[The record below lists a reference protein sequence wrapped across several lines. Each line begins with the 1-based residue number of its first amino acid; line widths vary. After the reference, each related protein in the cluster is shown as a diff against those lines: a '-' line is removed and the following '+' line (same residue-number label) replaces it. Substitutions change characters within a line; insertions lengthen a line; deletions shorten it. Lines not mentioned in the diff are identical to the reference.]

1 MGFLMTVGIM
11 TAAIAYLWKRW
22 RKTEGVKTAATRFAL
37 VFLYAIIAGG
47 SLEKI
52 WLGYLATLL
61 LSAPIPSRMFVNWGH
76 QMPAGQRHE
85 FYYISKGEQVYL
97 LLQRHGIYLL
107 LQRHGISKGE
117 QVCPFITATR
127 YFQGRAG
134 VPFYYSDTVFPRASR
149 CALLLQRHGISKGEQ
164 VCLLLQPLCCGCFLS
179 GVAGDGTVVLGPDGG
194 VSTGTSRCSDRHD
207 RDGDRRQLV
216 LPVTTTIFAGRD
228 GVIVRYGGAVDY
240 RPTSQAIE
248 AETYGR
254 QDTGNGSRQGWD
266 ERAVGAQVAEWPL
279 AVADETG
286 ASVAHPA
293 RPLRRGVGG

>member
-11 TAAIAYLWKRW
+11 IATIAYLWKRW

-61 LSAPIPSRMFVNWGH
+61 LSAPIPSRRFVNWGH

-85 FYYISKGEQVYL
+85 FYY
-97 LLQRHGIYLL
+97 
-107 LQRHGISKGE
+107 ISKGE

-164 VCLLLQPLCCGCFLS
+164 VCPFITATRYFQGRAGVSFITATRYFQGRAGVSFITATRYFQGRAGVSFTTAALLRVVFKAASLVMEPSCS
-179 GVAGDGTVVLGPDGG
+179 GLMAVSPPGPADARIGMIGTVID
-194 VSTGTSRCSDRHD
+194 D
-207 RDGDRRQLV
+207 
-216 LPVTTTIFAGRD
+216 
-228 GVIVRYGGAVDY
+228 
-240 RPTSQAIE
+240 
-248 AETYGR
+248 
-254 QDTGNGSRQGWD
+254 N
-266 ERAVGAQVAEWPL
+266 
-279 AVADETG
+279 
-286 ASVAHPA
+286 
-293 RPLRRGVGG
+293 